1 MKKKQDGPLQKFY
14 NITLQFYRPFLY
26 SIRKQF
32 TFSGSKENGFLQPST
47 YADGIIH
54 GSYQQIWA

>member
-1 MKKKQDGPLQKFY
+1 MKKQQDGPLQKSY

-32 TFSGSKENGFLQPST
+32 TFSGSKENGFLQPAT
-47 YADGIIH
+47 YADGIIP
-54 GSYQQIWA
+54 GSY